1 MVETYFTKNEASH
14 KLGQKVRSASTLP
27 SVPAG
32 TDGTVAKI
40 IDCGTDDWR
49 VRIQWQRPRPIS
61 LIDAAEVSF
70 LKNSRPAF
78 SDFSKSAYEKSI
90 EEIS

>member
-1 MVETYFTKNEASH
+1 MVETYFTKTEASH
-14 KLGQKVRSASTLP
+14 KLGHKVRSALTLP

-32 TDGTVAKI
+32 TEGTVAKI
-40 IDCGTDDWR
+40 LDCGTDDWR
-49 VRIQWQRPRPIS
+49 VRVQWQRPRTIS
-61 LIDAAEVSF
+61 LIDAAELSF
-70 LKNSRPAF
+70 FKNSKPPF